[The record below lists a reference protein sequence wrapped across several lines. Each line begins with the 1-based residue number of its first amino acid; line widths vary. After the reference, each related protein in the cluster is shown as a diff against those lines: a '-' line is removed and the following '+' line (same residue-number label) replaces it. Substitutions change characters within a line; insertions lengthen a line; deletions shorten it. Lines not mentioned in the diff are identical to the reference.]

1 MGENGEKNQDQ
12 GFLVDSEIEAS
23 KRKNQQGKRSNFVED
38 EESMVL
44 SNSFAM
50 DPIKIELNRLTNQI
64 KEKDRE
70 LEEALNEIKSLRLT
84 DRAKDKAL
92 LEVTEELN
100 KLRGKLE
107 ASEGTI
113 ENKNLEIRRI
123 SEEKKDIVAAQLA
136 AEATLRRVHAAQKD
150 DDIPPLEEIILPLEA
165 EIKFLRQEVVK
176 LQEDNRALERL
187 TKSKEDALI
196 EAEREVQV
204 AKTKAAVVDELQNK
218 HQQLIKQNDICQEE
232 YRILDKLHR
241 KKVAEVEKLSKAVR
255 DLEESLLSGAAT
267 VNAVRDYQ
275 RQLSQIKDE
284 NRKLERTL
292 SRVKATE
299 NRAAVVIANEWKEQ
313 NDKVISVK
321 QWIEER
327 RVLEG
332 EIQQLRDKLSVAERA
347 AKAEGQLKEKL
358 QLRLKVVED
367 GLKPS
372 LQSGLPQQETRTIP
386 NRLSRSRSVN
396 GSDSLLS
403 PRKNKNLNQKPSLP
417 SPRSS
422 VILSKATC
430 ASKSFDGAISLV
442 ENSPISKSN
451 SDCDSTNGSI
461 GEENESKEETSV
473 TDKFTNDEVVSV
485 VFYDFLQKEVISL
498 RKTFL
503 EKEQC
508 LRDKDNSIEML
519 SRKIDTLTKAMEV
532 ETRKLRREKTVL
544 EKEVIALKM
553 ERELDPKSRRSRA
566 IS

>member
-1 MGENGEKNQDQ
+1 MGENGDKYH
-12 GFLVDSEIEAS
+12 GLLVDSELEAS
-23 KRKNQQGKRSNFVED
+23 KRKNQQGRRSNFVED
-38 EESMVL
+38 EEFAML
-44 SNSFAM
+44 SNSFGL

-70 LEEALNEIKSLRLT
+70 LEEAQNEIKSLRLT
-84 DRAKDKAL
+84 ERAKDKAL
-92 LEVTEELN
+92 SEVTEELS

-107 ASEGTI
+107 ASEATI

-123 SEEKKDIVAAQLA
+123 SEEKKETVAAQLA

-150 DDIPPLEEIILPLEA
+150 DDIPPLEEILLPLEA

-187 TKSKEDALI
+187 TKSKEDALL

-204 AKTKAAVVDELQNK
+204 AKTKAAIVDELQNK

-232 YRILDKLHR
+232 YRILDKMHR
-241 KKVAEVEKLSKAVR
+241 KKVAEVEKLSKNVR

-267 VNAVRDYQ
+267 ANVVRDYQ

-321 QWIEER
+321 QWLEER

-332 EIQQLRDKLSVAERA
+332 EIQQLRDKLSVTERA
-347 AKAEGQLKEKL
+347 AKAEAQLKEKF

-367 GLKPS
+367 GLKSS
-372 LQSGLPQQETRTIP
+372 LQMGVPQQEIRTKP
-386 NRLSRSRSVN
+386 NGLSRSRSIN

-403 PRKNKNLNQKPSLP
+403 PRQNKNQNQRPSLP
-417 SPRSS
+417 SPRAPS
-422 VILSKATC
+422 VILRKAKC
-430 ASKSFDGAISLV
+430 ASKSFDGAISIV
-442 ENSPISKSN
+442 ENPPNSKAN
-451 SDCDSTNGSI
+451 SDCDSTNDSI
-461 GEENESKEETSV
+461 GEEIDSKDEIPV
-473 TDKFTNDEVVSV
+473 TEKVSDNEVVSV
-485 VFYDFLQKEVISL
+485 VFYDFLQKEVISM
-498 RKTFL
+498 RKAFL

-508 LRDKDNSIEML
+508 LRDKDASIEML
-519 SRKIDTLTKAMEV
+519 SKKIDTLTKAMEV
-532 ETRKLRREKTVL
+532 ETKKLRREKGML
-544 EKEVIALKM
+544 EKEVIALRM
-553 ERELDPKSRRSRA
+553 EREQDIKPRRIRGQ
-566 IS
+566 